1 MGRQAANAN
10 ATDRDLRLDP
20 FALPVRYSAVLSAP
34 AGVAAIVLGRD
45 RVTVKRPLGGI
56 DATLTCPIRAF
67 RGVAV
72 KMTVD
77 QATNRLRTEIELMHA
92 DSAMSLPL
100 ASVEDLGDGE
110 DVAADWQAW
119 GKALCLPLLI
129 VETDGTVREAV
140 PHLGGIEATAPRA
153 RRMASPLKRRRPRFL
168 KRRKVGVAG
177 ATIRIEADEIIAR
190 D

>member
-1 MGRQAANAN
+1 MGCQAANTN
-10 ATDRDLRLDP
+10 ATARDLRLDP
-20 FALPVRYSAVLSAP
+20 FALPVRYSVALAAP

-56 DATLTCPIRAF
+56 DATLSCPIRAF

-77 QATNRLRTEIELMHA
+77 AATDRLRTEIELMHA

-119 GKALCLPLLI
+119 GKALGLPLLI
-129 VETDGTVREAV
+129 VEIDGSVREAT
-140 PHLGGIEATAPRA
+140 PRLGGIEAKAQRA

-168 KRRKVGVAG
+168 KRRKVGVKG
-177 ATIRIEADEIIAR
+177 ETLRIRADEIIAR